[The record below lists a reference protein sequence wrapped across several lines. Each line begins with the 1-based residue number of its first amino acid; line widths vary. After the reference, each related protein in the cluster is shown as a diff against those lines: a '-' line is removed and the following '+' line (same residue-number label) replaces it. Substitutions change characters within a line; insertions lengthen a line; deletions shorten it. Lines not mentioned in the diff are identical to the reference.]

1 MKSHKHPSQR
11 VGIFVDASNM
21 YFATQNLYKANLNY
35 KNVLQI
41 AVAGRQL
48 VRAFAYVIETE
59 SNKERDFFSAL
70 TDLGYET
77 RIKPLQIF
85 QGGAKKGDWDVGL
98 TIDVVRL
105 LPLLDTVVLV
115 SGDGDY
121 IDLIDSKM
129 NSVMQAKRSDQLT
142 GHWSGYIKHL
152 DRMIFKDELPSFVN
166 HIEAP
171 FEQNEVTP
179 KVKLDKGSKHH
190 DIPLKQNLAE
200 QLKGFRPKE

>member
-121 IDLIDSKM
+121 IDLIDYLRGHGRRTE
-129 NSVMQAKRSDQLT
+129 VMAFKKNTSGRLIEEVDEFIDMSEDPKRYL
-142 GHWSGYIKHL
+142 I
-152 DRMIFKDELPSFVN
+152 R
-166 HIEAP
+166 
-171 FEQNEVTP
+171 
-179 KVKLDKGSKHH
+179 
-190 DIPLKQNLAE
+190 
-200 QLKGFRPKE
+200 